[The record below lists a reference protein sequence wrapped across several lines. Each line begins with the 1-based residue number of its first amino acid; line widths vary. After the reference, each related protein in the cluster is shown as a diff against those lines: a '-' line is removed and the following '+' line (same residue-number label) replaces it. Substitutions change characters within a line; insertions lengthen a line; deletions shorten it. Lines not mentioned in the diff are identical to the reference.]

1 MIANFWTELERLYY
15 YLNIN
20 NKQGQKFKRI
30 LSGITMKSLCTLLW
44 RNGRDHKPWNSSA
57 PPTPPNNELQSP
69 QKGGKEGVGWISRN
83 HFQRAHSWTSPTRQ
97 LLAAPS
103 MTEKLLTK
111 WGESRESCQL
121 LKHPVHSTMVLISR
135 SLGVLLISECVPSPM
150 YVRRCSTLGLAFDYS
165 GREGVEEKDRW
176 LWTAL

>member
-57 PPTPPNNELQSP
+57 PPTLPNNELQSP
-69 QKGGKEGVGWISRN
+69 QKGGKEGVG
-83 HFQRAHSWTSPTRQ
+83 
-97 LLAAPS
+97 
-103 MTEKLLTK
+103 
-111 WGESRESCQL
+111 
-121 LKHPVHSTMVLISR
+121 
-135 SLGVLLISECVPSPM
+135 
-150 YVRRCSTLGLAFDYS
+150 
-165 GREGVEEKDRW
+165 
-176 LWTAL
+176 